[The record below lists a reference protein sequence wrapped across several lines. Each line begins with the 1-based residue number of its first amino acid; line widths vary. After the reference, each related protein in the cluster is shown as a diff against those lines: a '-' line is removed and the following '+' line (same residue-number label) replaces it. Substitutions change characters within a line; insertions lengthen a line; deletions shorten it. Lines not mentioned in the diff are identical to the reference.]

1 MSAFPLARGGGE
13 HEELEA
19 SEAPHQLA
27 QGAGA
32 RAVRAE
38 LAMNCRQEREDRGE
52 LARQNARLSARRAE
66 EEFGAGAR
74 IADPVDE
81 LFQAVHGAT
90 LRAPAASAE
99 RRAPL
104 ARCD

>member
-52 LARQNARLSARRAE
+52 LAR
-66 EEFGAGAR
+66 
-74 IADPVDE
+74 
-81 LFQAVHGAT
+81 
-90 LRAPAASAE
+90 
-99 RRAPL
+99 
-104 ARCD
+104 